1 MAAISRL
8 YGGIEAGGTKFVCA
22 VGETPQAIQASTS
35 IPTMTPTA
43 TLNQVIAFF
52 RSYPIHRLG
61 LATFGPIDLD
71 RDSPTYG
78 HILSTPKLAWQ
89 GCPIVH
95 ILQTALKVPV
105 AVDTDVNAAAIAEA
119 TYGAGRGGD
128 PVVYLTVGTGIGGG
142 AMIHGRPLHGLMHPE
157 MGHMLLA
164 REPGD
169 TRPSG
174 CSFHEDCLEGLASG
188 HAIDVRF
195 GAPETLP
202 PEHEVWRLEAVY
214 LGQALATIVTIL
226 SPQRIIIGGGVL
238 HQPSLLPRIREVCA
252 RTLHGYLPRLKT
264 PHDFE
269 AYIVAPAWGDRAGV
283 IGALRLAQE
292 VCSRV
297 SKRDEM
303 SGGPATPES

>member
-1 MAAISRL
+1 MAPPPMP
-8 YGGIEAGGTKFVCA
+8 V
-22 VGETPQAIQASTS
+22 
-35 IPTMTPTA
+35 
-43 TLNQVIAFF
+43 
-52 RSYPIHRLG
+52 PI
-61 LATFGPIDLD
+61 
-71 RDSPTYG
+71 
-78 HILSTPKLAWQ
+78 
-89 GCPIVH
+89 
-95 ILQTALKVPV
+95 
-105 AVDTDVNAAAIAEA
+105 
-119 TYGAGRGGD
+119 
-128 PVVYLTVGTGIGGG
+128 VYLTVGTGIGGG
-142 AMIHGRPLHGLMHPE
+142 AIIHGHPLHGLMHPE

-174 CSFHEDCLEGLASG
+174 CPFHEDCLEGLASG

-226 SPQRIIIGGGVL
+226 SPQRIIIGGGVM
-238 HQPSLLPRIREVCA
+238 HQPSLLPHMREVCA

-269 AYIVAPAWGDRAGV
+269 AYIVAPALGDRAGV

-292 VCSRV
+292 VYSRASV
-297 SKRDEM
+297 RDER
-303 SGGPATPES
+303 SGGPTTPES